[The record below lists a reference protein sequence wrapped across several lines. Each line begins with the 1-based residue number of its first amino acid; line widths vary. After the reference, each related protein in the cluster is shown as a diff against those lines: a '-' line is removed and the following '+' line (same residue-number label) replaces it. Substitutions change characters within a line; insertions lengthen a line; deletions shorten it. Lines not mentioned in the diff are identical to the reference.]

1 MPQIDPLPKRQ
12 LLSFKVRGPEL
23 AAIFTE
29 LRTSGPLTY
38 TQISER
44 FAPPP
49 EPRNDE
55 LVREGLEMLRTLELI
70 WRIQPDEG
78 SDPLYQVSEEIATDV
93 PFSLLV
99 LGKLRSVNDDRR
111 VFRLIH
117 DLVIGEDLIFVTRHD
132 LLARLES
139 AYPQIEYAW
148 NVEKVRTW
156 RAMAEYLG
164 LTRSVKPSG
173 GDILVSPTPALL
185 TQFLLAYVSHT
196 STIAGGQIEIPI
208 REWLEFVEANYC
220 RCRTERLSVHRGLAR
235 ALLSMEAEKRIRL
248 TILSDAGSVRLRDR
262 AASHIELAPAL
273 ARREG

>member
-1 MPQIDPLPKRQ
+1 MPQIDPIPKRQ

-23 AAIFTE
+23 AATFTE
-29 LRTSGPLTY
+29 LRVSGPLTY
-38 TQISER
+38 AQISER

-55 LVREGLEMLRTLELI
+55 LLREGLEMLRVLELI

-78 SDPLYQVSEEIATDV
+78 SDSLYQVSEEVAADV
-93 PFSLLV
+93 PFPLLL
-99 LGKLRSVNDDRR
+99 LGKLRAVNDDRR

-117 DLVIGEDLIFVTRHD
+117 DLVIGEDLMFVTRHD
-132 LLARLES
+132 LLTRLES
-139 AYPQIEYAW
+139 VYPQIEYAW

-173 GDILVSPTPALL
+173 GDILVSPIPDLL
-185 TQFLLAYVSHT
+185 TQLLLAYASH
-196 STIAGGQIEIPI
+196 AGILADGKFDISL

-220 RCRTERLSVHRGLAR
+220 RCYAERLSVHQGLAR
-235 ALLSMEAEKRIRL
+235 ALLSMAAEKRIRL
-248 TILSDAGSVRLRDR
+248 TMLSDAGSVRLRDR
-262 AASHIELAPAL
+262 AASHIELALVPVQ
-273 ARREG
+273 